1 VSDTSTLISWSSRRR
16 RSVVRGLNDE
26 LDADDDDDDG
36 SRSMNDVKKDGHVD
50 VYVCMNR
57 RKRVCTSLFRR
68 SGNQS
73 NPVNMHPPSMWY
85 D

>member
-1 VSDTSTLISWSSRRR
+1 MSDTSTLISWSSRKR
-16 RSVVRGLNDE
+16 RSVVRGLKE
-26 LDADDDDDDG
+26 EVEDDDDG
-36 SRSMNDVKKDGHVD
+36 SRSMNDVKNDGHVD

-73 NPVNMHPPSMWY
+73 NPVNMDATSY
-85 D
+85 VI